1 MSDIIVAIFFVSTL
15 VGLKKPVFGGVVGL
29 IFTLVYCFFSAGNE
43 VYLWIA
49 LPILGF
55 ILGFLFPTSI
65 RWLFSGYKGGRGK
78 SKPGVTYIGGF
89 GRTGQYFGKWSP
101 GIIPAKDEETEWIHN
116 KDLRRE
122 RTISII
128 IRYCSAP
135 LILLAAILAFHFLNI
150 G

>member
-1 MSDIIVAIFFVSTL
+1 
-15 VGLKKPVFGGVVGL
+15 VGLKKPVFGGIAGL
-29 IFTLVYCFFSAGNE
+29 IFTLIYCFFSAGNE
-43 VYLWIA
+43 VNVWIV
-49 LPILGF
+49 LPILGL
-55 ILGFLFPTSI
+55 ILGFSFPISI
-65 RWLFSGYKGGRGK
+65 RWLFSGYKGARGK

-89 GRTGQYFGKWSP
+89 HRTGQYFGKWSP
-101 GIIPAKDEETEWIHN
+101 GIIPAKDEETEWIYN

-135 LILLAAILAFHFLNI
+135 LILLAAILAFHFLHL